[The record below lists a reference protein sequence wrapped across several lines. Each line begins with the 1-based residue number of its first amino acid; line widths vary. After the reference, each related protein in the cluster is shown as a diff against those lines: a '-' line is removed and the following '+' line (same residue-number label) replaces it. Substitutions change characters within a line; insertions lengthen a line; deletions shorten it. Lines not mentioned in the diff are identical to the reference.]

1 MPAENIDRSLV
12 TELLMIGLD
21 KIFNIMY
28 LYISSG
34 FGEPKFLLYISD
46 QQSRMYQCLTFLSC
60 HYAFLIKFCKY
71 DRFIAFVHTRAP

>member
-46 QQSRMYQCLTFLSC
+46 QQSRVYQWLTFLSC
-60 HYAFLIKFCKY
+60 HYASLIQFCKSV
-71 DRFIAFVHTRAP
+71 RFIALLCPRAP